1 MKTNR
6 MNPRYKF
13 IRFPFKKF
21 AVLLAALILT
31 TNCSKQSAK
40 PLIAVS
46 SQPVAEI
53 VGKIVGAKAE
63 VAVLV
68 PPGVSPHTWTPK
80 PSDIYKIKSATAL
93 IYVSDNL
100 DAWSAQI
107 AGEKKIELI
116 DFVPEE
122 MKIYFDDID
131 TFSLPDS
138 LQTDSDSAGHHHDHA
153 IHEEEVSNR
162 AEHDHSQH
170 GHDHSGGVDPHFWTS
185 PRTVKAILPALADTL
200 GKLDPENA
208 SAYANSAD
216 IFAGQLDLLD
226 RKIESILAPVRGRLV
241 FLHHPSMLY
250 LLRDYGLIYAGSVEV
265 APEKEAL
272 PRELYELIEK
282 IKASGVK
289 SIFTEPQIPRET
301 VDKIAREAGVA
312 VYELD
317 PLGSSEENS
326 RYSDMVIKNAQI
338 LSRALR

>member
-1 MKTNR
+1 MKSFRTGAR
-6 MNPRYKF
+6 DMF
-13 IRFPFKKF
+13 FRFPLKKF

-31 TNCSKQSAK
+31 TNCSKQTAK

-46 SQPVAEI
+46 SKPVAEI

-68 PPGVSPHTWTPK
+68 PPGVSPHLWTPK

-100 DAWSAQI
+100 DSWTAQI

-122 MKIYFDDID
+122 MKIHFEDIE
-131 TFSLPDS
+131 TFHLPDS
-138 LQTDSDSAGHHHDHA
+138 IDSHADTSLHDHDHSESEPSSEDSD
-153 IHEEEVSNR
+153 R
-162 AEHDHSQH
+162 AEHDHN
-170 GHDHSGGVDPHFWTS
+170 HSRGVDPHFWTS

-208 SAYANSAD
+208 AAYANSAD

-226 RKIESILAPVRGRLV
+226 RKIKNILAPVRGRLV

-265 APEKEAL
+265 SPEKEAL
-272 PRELYELIEK
+272 PKELFKMIDG
-282 IKASGVK
+282 IKASGTK
-289 SIFTEPQIPRET
+289 AIFTEPQLPRET

-317 PLGSSEENS
+317 PLGSSEENF
-326 RYSDMVIKNAQI
+326 RYSDMIIENARV